1 MKTGQKF
8 VLTIN
13 KDYLIKQK
21 WGSPQIDNV
30 IEFDS
35 HDEMLN
41 FQAGMYYG
49 IRITDDYKLWD
60 LMDFEIVEEETDNER

>member
-1 MKTGQKF
+1 MKQKF
-8 VLTIN
+8 ILTIN

-41 FQAGMYYG
+41 FQSGMYYG
-49 IRITDDYKLWD
+49 LRITDDYKMWD
-60 LMDFEIVEEETDNER
+60 LMDFEIVEEETDNGR